1 MKFNISYPLT
11 GKQKTIE
18 IDDEKR
24 VAFFF
29 DRTIGNE
36 VQGDTLGDDFKGYT
50 FKITGGSDKD
60 GFAMKQGIN
69 KKGRVRLMLRKG
81 QSGFRPK
88 RSGERKRKSVR
99 GCIVGADIAVLS
111 LAIVKKG
118 EKEVAGITNES
129 NPRRLGPKRA
139 NKIRKLYGL
148 TKKEDVR
155 RYVVRRTITKEGKK
169 AKVKAPKIQR
179 LITAERLR
187 RKRVYRST
195 RLAKVVKNQKALAE
209 YIKLRAD
216 AKKAHAHKHGLE
228 VTGKAILPPTAAPKA
243 ADPKAVGKHAPAA
256 GKEVK
261 KDVKAGGAPAKTTA
275 PAPKAAETKKV
286 AAPAHEAKKPAPA
299 AEPKKAAAAADPK
312 KAKK

>member
-24 VAFFF
+24 VATFF
-29 DRTIGNE
+29 DKTMGTE
-36 VQGDTLGDDFKGYT
+36 VQGDPLGDDFKGYT

-69 KKGRVRLMLRKG
+69 KKGRVRLLLVKG
-81 QSGFRPK
+81 QSGYQPRRK
-88 RSGERKRKSVR
+88 GERKRKSVR

-118 EKEVAGITNES
+118 EKEIAGITNES
-129 NPRRLGPKRA
+129 VPRRLGPKRA

-148 TKKEDVR
+148 TKKDDVR
-155 RYVVRRTITKEGKK
+155 RYVIRRTVTKEGKK
-169 AKVKAPKIQR
+169 PKVKAPKIQR

-187 RKRVYRST
+187 RKRVYRAT

-209 YIKLRAD
+209 YIKARSD
-216 AKKAHAHKHGLE
+216 AKKAHAHKLE
-228 VTGKAILPPTAAPKA
+228 VQGKAILPPQVAAPKAGDGKTAVAPSKKDQAAGKAAKDQVKKAPGGSLPTTAPKA
-243 ADPKAVGKHAPAA
+243 ADPK
-256 GKEVK
+256 
-261 KDVKAGGAPAKTTA
+261 KTTTATKA
-275 PAPKAAETKKV
+275 P
-286 AAPAHEAKKPAPA
+286 
-299 AEPKKAAAAADPK
+299 EPKKATTAAAPT

>member
-24 VAFFF
+24 VATFF
-29 DRTIGNE
+29 DKTMGTE
-36 VQGDTLGDDFKGYT
+36 VTGDPLGDDFKGYV

-69 KKGRVRLMLRKG
+69 KKGRVRLLLSKG
-81 QSGFRPK
+81 QTGYRPRRK
-88 RSGERKRKSVR
+88 GERKRKSVR

-129 NPRRLGPKRA
+129 VPRRLGPKRA

-148 TKKEDVR
+148 SKKEDVR
-155 RYVVRRTITKEGKK
+155 RYVIRRTVTKEGKK
-169 AKVKAPKIQR
+169 PRVKAPKIQR

-187 RKRVYRST
+187 RKRVYRAT
-195 RLAKVVKNQKALAE
+195 RLARVVKNQKALAE
-209 YIKLRAD
+209 YIKARAD
-216 AKKAHAHKHGLE
+216 AKKAHGHKLVVQGKSILPPQVAAPKAGE
-228 VTGKAILPPTAAPKA
+228 GKTAIPPSKKDQAAGKAIKEQVNKAPGGTLPTTAPKA
-243 ADPKAVGKHAPAA
+243 ADT
-256 GKEVK
+256 K
-261 KDVKAGGAPAKTTA
+261 KTTTA
-275 PAPKAAETKKV
+275 PATKAPEPKKATT
-286 AAPAHEAKKPAPA
+286 A
-299 AEPKKAAAAADPK
+299 AEPKKAK
-312 KAKK
+312 K